1 MTFFLRYWREALI
14 AALLALLVTAWNVIG
29 ARNDQIRDLDIA
41 MAKLEA
47 TTETD
52 TKWTTATTNVL
63 TQMIQNQNEGID
75 RVLTGINTAS
85 NEITSKV
92 DQTRNDNAKKVSDL
106 KNFISTLPTAT
117 DCSVMME
124 NMIRSGEAVQW

>member
-85 NEITSKV
+85 NEITTKV